1 MADGKIEIE
10 TKIDDSGIDK
20 GVKGVSKKLQSI
32 GNSSTLKGLANIGAT
47 VSGIGVAF
55 KVVTN
60 AIGKASAAV
69 KEYIDLANKQ
79 IKSETQLE
87 AAAKNNPY
95 LNKENVKQLKN
106 FASQLQ
112 SIGTIGDEELL
123 PLMAQ
128 LAAAGR
134 TQAEIQDIMSAAL
147 DVSASG
153 AMSMESAVKNLNK
166 TFSGLSGELGES
178 IPQIKSLTQEQLK
191 NGEAVKVVA
200 NQYKGM
206 AEETT
211 KASGTGIQLKNAI
224 GDLKEQLG
232 MGWAAITRP
241 VNTLF
246 TNLIT
251 KVGNA
256 IGKVN
261 ELLGFAHEQ
270 STSTLSE
277 SDIIAE
283 NLTDL
288 RTKREVVYKELLQQQ
303 TEYDKAVLEEQKNG
317 IDEQKK
323 ANQEYFDEAIS
334 TRIENAK
341 KSKEEYTKILQDL
354 ETQVSNS
361 QNRIN
366 ILEQKLAVAGIS
378 RQQKSALESEI
389 KKEQKNIKR
398 ITNSVQK
405 EFAEQELERAE
416 NLIQAYEHQAKTEA
430 TTSAGFKQNIDR
442 LQKDLDAIDEQIK
455 SSQKQYNDL
464 KSQEKVSPEDKA
476 AAELI
481 KKNTDAY
488 YAQIDAIDK
497 RANALAK
504 MGTPMSE
511 LEIQQEKL
519 SVAEQSYID
528 LVTTDTS
535 LVTTENQAAK
545 TRLQNVTDLVTKVNE
560 LQATTDKTNL
570 VLKWSKEGEDATDE
584 LKETKAALV
593 QMKNLIE
600 SNQLVLP
607 GIDIT
612 EIDKAIENINK
623 KIEEGGKT
631 TFEKFQEI
639 ARNIGT
645 VMDSVSS
652 GLSNVDQYFDQYANT
667 QLSAI
672 QNEADNEAE
681 DLKTQYENGI
691 ISYEEYLD
699 KKDELDKKAAQKEY
713 KIKLAQW
720 QMDMAVATVNA
731 AQATLNALA
740 SGTPPTNILNA
751 VAAGLLGAAQVATVA
766 ANKPTA
772 PSFATGGFL
781 TGNSTQGD
789 KIPFKG
795 NAGEAILN
803 ASEQRNF
810 MRYANGEAEG
820 QGINITMPI
829 NITNNASNDTEVS
842 VARQERQI
850 QITIDKAV
858 NAGFKNGTYTDS
870 MSYAQSNKTGRKYL

>member
-1 MADGKIEIE
+1 MAGNNKNINIKIKSQAEL
-10 TKIDDSGIDK
+10 SGIDK
-20 GVKGVSKKLQSI
+20 AKKKINEL
-32 GNSSTLKGLANIGAT
+32 GKRGTLKTLNNLSGT
-47 VSGIGVAF
+47 VSLIGKTF
-55 KVVTN
+55 KVVTD
-60 AIGKASAAV
+60 AVGKAVDAV

-79 IKSETQLE
+79 IKAETQLE

-95 LNKENVKQLKN
+95 LNSENVKQLKN
-106 FASQLQ
+106 FASELQ
-112 SIGTIGDEELL
+112 NIGTIGDEELL

-128 LAAAGR
+128 LAASGR
-134 TQAEIQDIMSAAL
+134 TQAEIQEIMSAAL

-178 IPQIKSLTQEQLK
+178 IPQIKNLTQEQLK
-191 NGEAVKVVA
+191 NGDAVKVVA

-211 KASGTGIQLKNAI
+211 KASGTGIQLANAL

-270 STSTLSE
+270 STSTMKESE
-277 SDIIAE
+277 LAATEIGELRTQRKKLEDELKNADNFEPTTESAKQVKSNLEAQLKEYKDYLAKLKAEDENAYKEIAE
-283 NLTDL
+283 AEKIINNKQLADQDKDDAKAAK
-288 RTKREVVYKELLQQQ
+288 KRAEKIIKNNKAAEKRISNVMKG
-303 TEYDKAVLEEQKNG
+303 TE
-317 IDEQKK
+317 
-323 ANQEYFDEAIS
+323 
-334 TRIENAK
+334 TRINVYYNYDVESSNA
-341 KSKEEYTKILQDL
+341 EEHL
-354 ETQVSNS
+354 
-361 QNRIN
+361 
-366 ILEQKLAVAGIS
+366 QKL
-378 RQQKSALESEI
+378 
-389 KKEQKNIKR
+389 KKEIEEVDTKLADAQKR
-398 ITNSVQK
+398 YTN
-405 EFAEQELERAE
+405 AL
-416 NLIQAYEHQAKTEA
+416 KTE
-430 TTSAGFKQNIDR
+430 NPD
-442 LQKDLDAIDEQIK
+442 DANSK
-455 SSQKQYNDL
+455 
-464 KSQEKVSPEDKA
+464 

-497 RANALAK
+497 RAKALEQ

-519 SVAEQSYID
+519 NVAEQSYID

-545 TRLQNVTDLVTKVNE
+545 NRLKNVTDYATEVTK
-560 LQATTDKTNL
+560 LQSLTDKTEL
-570 VLKWSKEGEDATDE
+570 VLKWSKEGKDAKDE
-584 LKETKAALV
+584 LNETKTALV

-607 GIDIT
+607 GIDT
-612 EIDKAIENINK
+612 TQLEKAIENINEAIK
-623 KIEEGGKT
+623 KEGDDSVS
-631 TFEKFQEI
+631 KFQEVVN
-639 ARNIGT
+639 NINT
-645 VMDSVSS
+645 IMSSVSS
-652 GLSNVDQYFDQYANT
+652 GLSNVDQYFDQYADT

-672 QNEADNEAE
+672 QNESDEEAE
-681 DLKTQYENGI
+681 ELKTQYENGI

-720 QMDMAVATVNA
+720 QMDMATATVNA
-731 AQATLNALA
+731 AQATLNALS

-789 KIPFKG
+789 KIAFKG

-810 MRYANGEAEG
+810 MKYANGEADG

-829 NITNNASNDTEVS
+829 NITNNASSDTEVS
-842 VARQERQI
+842 VSRQEREI

>member
-87 AAAKNNPY
+87 AAAKNNPF

-277 SDIIAE
+277 SDIA
-283 NLTDL
+283 L
-288 RTKREVVYKELLQQQ
+288 KELAELKNQQEEMQ
-303 TEYDKAVLEEQKNG
+303 DKLTAEQKRYETELTNEQKNG
-317 IDEQKK
+317 INKRKVAREKDAKERLEYERSS
-323 ANQEYFDEAIS
+323 NQELIDEYQNSIDAYNTEIAKLEKQQEAAESILSDPLATNKKKDKAQKNLNEITEELEKYKTVVDSLQTEIARAQTNIDVAEYNVTQNAGTSEAI
-334 TRIENAK
+334 K
-341 KSKEEYTKILQDL
+341 KNVD
-354 ETQVSNS
+354 
-361 QNRIN
+361 
-366 ILEQKLAVAGIS
+366 A
-378 RQQKSALESEI
+378 
-389 KKEQKNIKR
+389 
-398 ITNSVQK
+398 
-405 EFAEQELERAE
+405 
-416 NLIQAYEHQAKTEA
+416 
-430 TTSAGFKQNIDR
+430 
-442 LQKDLDAIDEQIK
+442 LQKQVDEINKQVDLA
-455 SSQKQYNDL
+455 QKRYDDLTKAKPAKNENDT
-464 KSQEKVSPEDKA
+464 K

-545 TRLQNVTDLVTKVNE
+545 IRLQNVTDLVTKVNE